1 MINLV
6 DVEDS
11 IINESKRKFFND
23 YIRKFC
29 KWVDK
34 DDSFND

>member
-23 YIRKFC
+23 YIRKFYN
-29 KWVDK
+29 WVDK
-34 DDSFND
+34 EDSVNE